1 MKVNIEIDA
10 VLLEEAKSLMKNT
23 NKNKIIQEALVHYI
37 SFLKRKELLGLFG
50 KVEFF
55 D

>member
-1 MKVNIEIDA
+1 MKVNIEIDTF
-10 VLLEEAKSLMKNT
+10 LLEEAKSFSKIA

-37 SFLKRKELLGLFG
+37 SFLKRKELVGLFG

-55 D
+55 V